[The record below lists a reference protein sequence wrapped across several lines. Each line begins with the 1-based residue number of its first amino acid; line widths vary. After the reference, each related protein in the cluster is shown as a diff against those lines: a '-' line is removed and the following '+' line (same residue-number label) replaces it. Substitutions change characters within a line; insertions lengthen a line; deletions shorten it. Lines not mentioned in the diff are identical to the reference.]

1 MPTDDTLPDKI
12 SEYLAEAFHGLL
24 SAEGPKTLESFED
37 EALAL
42 AARAYGMALDR
53 RDLEL
58 RAALPEGA
66 RAHDRRLRALATG
79 LGDGREE
86 FELLRK
92 FADFHFSS
100 ELNATAT
107 LDDLSYDYMREY
119 MVRIGARE
127 DTRSLPKAEMA
138 RALGL
143 VGGASGERARNFAV
157 LMFAERPA
165 DFIPG
170 TYVNVIREVEG
181 TDRMTSEVFDGPVW
195 VQAIR
200 VPDYL
205 EEAAMRTL
213 VLRSPERTGHRTV
226 YSWPRAMFAEL
237 ATNAILHKDYSRS
250 DYVGIY
256 VYADR
261 MTFVNHNRPLP
272 PVTIEDLNER
282 ESFDGRGYVNP
293 ELKDMFFALGLIESF
308 GSGVRRAKH
317 AMRDNG
323 SPALVYEPANDAD
336 DYTMVTAPVQ
346 PEFLEDGGAEAP
358 GDKRPAAGAPSNGA
372 ELNSVEQ
379 AALAVAIRDGKVT
392 SRGLEEEARVSRP
405 TATKALRGLAGRGLL
420 EWHGTSATDGFQ
432 YYSLPQ

>member
-1 MPTDDTLPDKI
+1 M
-12 SEYLAEAFHGLL
+12 
-24 SAEGPKTLESFED
+24 
-37 EALAL
+37 
-42 AARAYGMALDR
+42 
-53 RDLEL
+53 
-58 RAALPEGA
+58 
-66 RAHDRRLRALATG
+66 
-79 LGDGREE
+79 
-86 FELLRK
+86 
-92 FADFHFSS
+92 
-100 ELNATAT
+100 
-107 LDDLSYDYMREY
+107 
-119 MVRIGARE
+119 
-127 DTRSLPKAEMA
+127 
-138 RALGL
+138 
-143 VGGASGERARNFAV
+143 GGASGERARNFAV

-165 DFIPG
+165 NFIPG
-170 TYVNVIREVEG
+170 AYVNVIREVEG

-237 ATNAILHKDYSRS
+237 ATNAILHKDYSRP

-282 ESFDGRGYVNP
+282 GSFDGRGYVNP

-323 SPALVYEPANDAD
+323 SPVLVYEPANESD
-336 DYTMVTAPVQ
+336 DYTMVTASIQ

-379 AALAVAIRDGKVT
+379 VALAVATRDGTVT

>member
-12 SEYLAEAFHGLL
+12 SEYLAEAFRGLL

-42 AARAYGMALDR
+42 AARAYGRHGARPARPGAAR
-53 RDLEL
+53 RPTRGRPGPRPPAP
-58 RAALPEGA
+58 RARHGAGRRGVQRRALPRPAG
-66 RAHDRRLRALATG
+66 
-79 LGDGREE
+79 
-86 FELLRK
+86 
-92 FADFHFSS
+92 
-100 ELNATAT
+100 
-107 LDDLSYDYMREY
+107 
-119 MVRIGARE
+119 
-127 DTRSLPKAEMA
+127 PA

-170 TYVNVIREVEG
+170 AYVNVIREVEG

-205 EEAAMRTL
+205 EETAMRTL

-323 SPALVYEPANDAD
+323 SPALVYEPANESD
-336 DYTMVTAPVQ
+336 DYTMVTASIQ
-346 PEFLEDGGAEAP
+346 PEFLVDGGAEAP

-379 AALAVAIRDGKVT
+379 VALAVAIRDGKVT

-420 EWHGTSATDGFQ
+420 EWHGTSATDGFR

>member
-24 SAEGPKTLESFED
+24 SAEGP
-37 EALAL
+37 
-42 AARAYGMALDR
+42 
-53 RDLEL
+53 
-58 RAALPEGA
+58 
-66 RAHDRRLRALATG
+66 
-79 LGDGREE
+79 
-86 FELLRK
+86 
-92 FADFHFSS
+92 
-100 ELNATAT
+100 
-107 LDDLSYDYMREY
+107 
-119 MVRIGARE
+119 
-127 DTRSLPKAEMA
+127 
-138 RALGL
+138 
-143 VGGASGERARNFAV
+143 
-157 LMFAERPA
+157 A

-170 TYVNVIREVEG
+170 AYVNVIREVED

-237 ATNAILHKDYSRS
+237 ATNAILHKDYSRP

-272 PVTIEDLNER
+272 PVTIEDLNEQ

-293 ELKDMFFALGLIESF
+293 ELKDMFFVLGLIESF

-336 DYTMVTAPVQ
+336 DYTMVTASIQ

-379 AALAVAIRDGKVT
+379 AALAVAR
-392 SRGLEEEARVSRP
+392 SRGGGPRLSS
-405 TATKALRGLAGRGLL
+405 
-420 EWHGTSATDGFQ
+420 HGHQG
-432 YYSLPQ
+432 P

>member
-58 RAALPEGA
+58 RAALPEDA

-79 LGDGREE
+79 LPNGREE

-170 TYVNVIREVEG
+170 AYVNVIREVEG

-237 ATNAILHKDYSRS
+237 AANAILHKDYSRP

-256 VYADR
+256 VCADR

-282 ESFDGRGYVNP
+282 GSFDGRGYVNP

-336 DYTMVTAPVQ
+336 DYTMVTASIQ
-346 PEFLEDGGAEAP
+346 PEFLVDGGAEAP

-379 AALAVAIRDGKVT
+379 VALAVAR
-392 SRGLEEEARVSRP
+392 SRGGGPRLSY
-405 TATKALRGLAGRGLL
+405 
-420 EWHGTSATDGFQ
+420 HGNQG
-432 YYSLPQ
+432 P

>member
-66 RAHDRRLRALATG
+66 QAHDRRLRALATG

-200 VPDYL
+200 VLMFTKKWSDYL

-237 ATNAILHKDYSRS
+237 ATNAILHKDYSRP

-336 DYTMVTAPVQ
+336 DYTMVTASIQ

-379 AALAVAIRDGKVT
+379 VALAVAR
-392 SRGLEEEARVSRP
+392 SRGGGPRLSS
-405 TATKALRGLAGRGLL
+405 
-420 EWHGTSATDGFQ
+420 HGNQG
-432 YYSLPQ
+432 P

>member
-1 MPTDDTLPDKI
+1 M
-12 SEYLAEAFHGLL
+12 
-24 SAEGPKTLESFED
+24 
-37 EALAL
+37 
-42 AARAYGMALDR
+42 
-53 RDLEL
+53 
-58 RAALPEGA
+58 
-66 RAHDRRLRALATG
+66 
-79 LGDGREE
+79 
-86 FELLRK
+86 
-92 FADFHFSS
+92 
-100 ELNATAT
+100 
-107 LDDLSYDYMREY
+107 
-119 MVRIGARE
+119 
-127 DTRSLPKAEMA
+127 
-138 RALGL
+138 
-143 VGGASGERARNFAV
+143 GGASGERACNFAV

-165 DFIPG
+165 NFIPG
-170 TYVNVIREVEG
+170 AYVNVIREVEG

-237 ATNAILHKDYSRS
+237 ATNAILHKDYSRP
-250 DYVGIY
+250 DYVEIY

-272 PVTIEDLNER
+272 PVTIGDLNEQ

-293 ELKDMFFALGLIESF
+293 ELTDMFFALGLIESF

-346 PEFLEDGGAEAP
+346 SEFLKSGGDSDE
-358 GDKRPAAGAPSNGA
+358 GASK
-372 ELNSVEQ
+372 SVKQ
-379 AALAVAIRDGKVT
+379 VALALAERDGKVT
-392 SRGLEEEARVSRP
+392 TRSLVDEVGVSRP
-405 TATKALRGLAGRGLL
+405 TASAALKSLTAAGELVWRGKSPMTHVSAMSYPRKAMIKSDWPHRTR
-420 EWHGTSATDGFQ
+420 F
-432 YYSLPQ
+432 LPAALQ